1 MSLQQII
8 VLQGSASKGK
18 TSCLNNLID
27 LLKQY
32 EEKTYTKIATERA
45 NDHRRVFVYQKTRIA
60 ITTYGDPPGE
70 TIEKNIDF
78 AEKNE
83 CTILITASRSRGA
96 TVDVIEAYRL
106 KHTNVTITF
115 VAKEIVSNG
124 NKSLQDEVNK
134 TQAQDLMKLLNKTL
148 KKGTSK

>member
-8 VLQGSASKGK
+8 VLQGGASKGK

-32 EEKTYTKIATERA
+32 EEKIYTKVATERA
-45 NDHRRVFVYQKTRIA
+45 NDHRRIFVYQETRIA
-60 ITTYGDPPGE
+60 ITTYGDPPE
-70 TIEKNIDF
+70 KYLKKNIEF
-78 AEKNE
+78 AEVNQ
-83 CTILITASRSRGA
+83 CSILITASRSRGV

-106 KHTNVTITF
+106 EHTNVTITF
-115 VAKEIVSNG
+115 VAKEIVSKG
-124 NKSLQDEVNK
+124 NESLQDEVNK

-148 KKGTSK
+148 KKGN